1 MSERCG
7 ETKGPHCTK
16 GKPCGNSASRW
27 IKFATNNNKM
37 RMRPAASQSM
47 VYFPVTRRG
56 DQMPYY
62 PEELVFLDRQ
72 LAEAL
77 RELRAAIQ
85 RFCER
90 LGRGE
95 KSNN

>member
-1 MSERCG
+1 
-7 ETKGPHCTK
+7 
-16 GKPCGNSASRW
+16 
-27 IKFATNNNKM
+27 
-37 RMRPAASQSM
+37 
-47 VYFPVTRRG
+47 
-56 DQMPYY
+56 MPYY

-77 RELRAAIQ
+77 RELRATIQ
-85 RFCER
+85 GFCER

>member
-1 MSERCG
+1 
-7 ETKGPHCTK
+7 
-16 GKPCGNSASRW
+16 
-27 IKFATNNNKM
+27 
-37 RMRPAASQSM
+37 
-47 VYFPVTRRG
+47 
-56 DQMPYY
+56 MPYY

-77 RELRAAIQ
+77 QGLRAAIQ

-90 LGRGE
+90 LERQGRGK